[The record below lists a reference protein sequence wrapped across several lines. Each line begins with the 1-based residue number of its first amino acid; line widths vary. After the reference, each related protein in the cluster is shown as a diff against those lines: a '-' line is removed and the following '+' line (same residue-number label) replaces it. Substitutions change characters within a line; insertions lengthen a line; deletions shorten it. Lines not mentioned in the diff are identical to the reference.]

1 VVGVSGDGT
10 DVVVP
15 IGESVTMRQTV
26 AHAAETVAGAV
37 DERGPSRLHLVYAVP
52 WRPIAGESERMAEAL
67 ELLERAAVWARE
79 DLGHEDPETSS
90 PDGETPPVE
99 VLTATVG
106 VDEYLFS
113 PADYAEVIL
122 SYAEANGADRIL
134 LDPEYAPAG
143 RAPMLRR
150 LQSELGGASVPAEE
164 APVERPRRGVVLAGR
179 ETASQYLTVFALSFA
194 FYQLLGGFGHL
205 TFNVITGA
213 ISATIAALVLG
224 RVSFTRPP
232 NLRRI
237 TVQTARLFVYAP
249 YLLWEIAKA
258 NLDIAYVVLHPSLP
272 IDPRMVE
279 FDGAVWGDMP
289 VTTLANSIT
298 LTPGTLTVD
307 VDREKFHI
315 HALTKSSR
323 DDLLAGGLERA
334 VRFVFYGR
342 AAMNI
347 PTPAERRGGDD
358 D

>member
-1 VVGVSGDGT
+1 VSGDGT

-15 IGESVTMRQTV
+15 VGESVTMRQTV
-26 AHAAETVAGAV
+26 AYAADVVAETAE
-37 DERGPSRLHLVYAVP
+37 DRGSSRLHLVYAVP
-52 WRPIAGESERMAEAL
+52 WRPIADETERMDDAL

-79 DLGHEDPETSS
+79 DLGREDPETPS
-90 PDGETPPVE
+90 PDGETLPVE
-99 VLTATVG
+99 VVTATVG
-106 VDEYLFS
+106 VEEYLFS
-113 PADYAEVIL
+113 PADYAEVIR
-122 SYAEANGADRIL
+122 SYAESVDADRIV

-143 RAPMLRR
+143 RAPMLQR
-150 LQSELGGASVPAEE
+150 LQSDLDSSTIPTEE
-164 APVERPRRGVVLAGR
+164 APVERPRQGVVLAGR
-179 ETASQYLTVFALSFA
+179 ETTSQYLMAFALSFV
-194 FYQLLGGFGHL
+194 FYQLLGGFDHL
-205 TFNVITGA
+205 TFNVVTGTITAA
-213 ISATIAALVLG
+213 ITALILG

-232 NLRRI
+232 KLRRI
-237 TVQTARLFVYAP
+237 TVQTARMFVYAP
-249 YLLWEIAKA
+249 YLLWEIVKA
-258 NLDIAYVVLHPSLP
+258 NIDIAYAVLHPSLP

-307 VDREKFHI
+307 VDREVFYI

-347 PTPAERRGGDD
+347 PSPAERRGGDD